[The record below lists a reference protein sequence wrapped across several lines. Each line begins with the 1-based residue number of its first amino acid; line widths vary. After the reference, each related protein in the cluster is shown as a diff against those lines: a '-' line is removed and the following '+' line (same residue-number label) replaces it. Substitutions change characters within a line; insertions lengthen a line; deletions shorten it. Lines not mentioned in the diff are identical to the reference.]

1 MAARMKELKPIK
13 IASYSRV
20 LLFNALLI
28 GMVLL
33 AAETFLRLQ
42 KIGFLKSCF
51 SDCDFETLWQTLRP
65 DQYVGLARFD
75 PVLGYTPNPGFAQTL
90 NRPDK
95 GYDNVFIS
103 IDQNTLRNSAT
114 PESWSDKEPERSML
128 TVGDSYAFGD
138 QVSDSDTF
146 QSCLNRQQL
155 GIRVLNGGVFG
166 YGAAQAVL
174 RASRLE
180 ARLKPDIILISNL
193 VGFDF
198 ERDRLAFRSG
208 FPKPAVI
215 GAEGRFRFSE
225 VPVDARSAVGSK
237 FSNRTAGSLSWL
249 MANSALLTRVLP
261 DVAAD
266 QAMKVQK
273 RLTRYHPEAASKADI
288 IRWTVRRSKSL
299 GADVVWLLQYHA
311 SVPEGYEDTFREERA
326 ALITALKSNKVPYI
340 DTYDALH
347 GEDRSFSRT
356 STIWNAHHTPLG
368 NELVCREIIAS
379 NLLE

>member
-1 MAARMKELKPIK
+1 MNKAKPIR
-13 IASYSRV
+13 IGSYSRI

-33 AAETFLRLQ
+33 AAEAFLRLQ
-42 KIGFLKSCF
+42 KIGFLRSCF
-51 SDCDFETLWQTLRP
+51 TNCEFERLWEALRP

-75 PVLGYTPNPGFAQTL
+75 PVVGYTPNPGFARRL

-95 GYDNVFIS
+95 GYDDVFIS

-114 PESWSDKEPERSML
+114 PESWSDEEPTRVML

-138 QVSDSDTF
+138 QVSDADTW
-146 QSCLNRQQL
+146 QSCLNRQDL

-174 RASRLE
+174 RASLLE
-180 ARLKPDIILISNL
+180 AKLKPDIILISNL

-198 ERDRLAFRSG
+198 ERDRLDFRSG
-208 FPKPAVI
+208 FPRPAVI
-215 GAEGRFRFSE
+215 EADGTFRLSD
-225 VPVDARSAVGSK
+225 VPVDARSDVGSK
-237 FSNRTAGSLSWL
+237 FSNRTAGPLSRL
-249 MANSALLTRVLP
+249 MASSELVNRLLP
-261 DVAAD
+261 DLAAD
-266 QAMKVQK
+266 HAMAVQK

-299 GADVVWLLQYHA
+299 GADVVWLLQYH
-311 SVPEGYEDTFREERA
+311 STVPEGYEETFREERTALIA
-326 ALITALKSNKVPYI
+326 ALKANNVPYI

-347 GEDRSFSRT
+347 GKDRSFNRN
-356 STIWNAHHTPLG
+356 STIWTAHHTPLG

-379 NLLE
+379 NLLP